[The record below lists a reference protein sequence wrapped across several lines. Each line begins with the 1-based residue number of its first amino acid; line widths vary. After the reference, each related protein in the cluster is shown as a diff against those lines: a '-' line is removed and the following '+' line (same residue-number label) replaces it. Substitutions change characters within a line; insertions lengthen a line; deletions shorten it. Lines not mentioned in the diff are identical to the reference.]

1 MRLIIYLNIFKPH
14 CLFSILLGFW
24 WHKDLNFCYSTHRPL
39 RFCSFFF
46 QSIFTLL
53 YQLVFSTVLNKL
65 FYVLYSDSFLCLFFY
80 AIKPI
85 NFKIL
90 VILSFNSEISI
101 WFFFISSNFFPLS
114 VVFLLHCWD
123 FLFFFFN
130 CFKLVETFLWC
141 LL

>member
-1 MRLIIYLNIFKPH
+1 MWLIIYLNIFKPH

-24 WHKDLNFCYSTHRPL
+24 WHKDLNFCYSTHRSL

-46 QSIFTLL
+46 SVHFHSVLSISILYCSESIVLCSIFRFFPLP
-53 YQLVFSTVLNKL
+53 
-65 FYVLYSDSFLCLFFY
+65 FFY

-90 VILSFNSEISI
+90 VILSSI
-101 WFFFISSNFFPLS
+101 LKFLYGSFLYLLIFFPLS

-123 FLFFFFN
+123 FLFFFN
-130 CFKLVETFLWC
+130 YFKLVETFLWC